1 MKELQRILSESG
13 CSLVVRDT
21 EGNVSLHWKK
31 GVRDLIWLLDN
42 DPGRLKGSE
51 IADKV
56 IGKAAAALA
65 VVGGV
70 RRLYAAVLSERAVPC
85 LDAYGIGYTFGE
97 LVPKIVIPEGDDR
110 CPLEEIV
117 LDAAT
122 PSEAEAL
129 LREHFRKM
137 QERSQNTK

>member
-1 MKELQRILSESG
+1 
-13 CSLVVRDT
+13 
-21 EGNVSLHWKK
+21 
-31 GVRDLIWLLDN
+31 VRDLIWLLDN

-65 VVGGV
+65 VVGEV
-70 RRLYAAVLSERAVPC
+70 RRLYAAVLSERAVPF
-85 LDAYGIGYTFGE
+85 LDTYGIGYTFGE